1 MGENKEPKLV
11 HRLIPCPEY
20 DVSGMECWLS
30 DMAEQG
36 LLLQNDGFFLGIA
49 TFEKTAPQ
57 RVQYRC
63 LPANKNTSFWAPNNG
78 EPDEEEIELSKEF
91 GWEYVVKRGEF
102 YIYRTTQ
109 TDARELH
116 TDKEVQALAMK
127 AMRKRQWEYLLVSL
141 PLCLIYFFLVFGSK
155 LFLSMVYIGT
165 WVYLFLLFSLLW
177 STVVTTVRA
186 IKLLKLRKQMLT
198 GTSYESGKDWR
209 KNSRKHHFIRVTGVI
224 LSVAGIVTF
233 LWVVLNLYSYTG
245 QIPQKE
251 YTGNPPFATMAEFL
265 PGGERKL
272 IDMSYGNMNTVREWS
287 DVLAP
292 VNFEWDEVA
301 TITHPDGR
309 KLSGGLEI
317 IYHEARFSWLARRM
331 AWEHFIKGKQEDDF
345 ELLSLKLEEMDTV
358 YAYTSILHFPSII
371 LQKDNKVLF
380 ARFYTSGTENI
391 ELSLEEWAG
400 ILADSLMTE

>member
-20 DVSGMECWLS
+20 NVSGTERWLS

-36 LLLQNDGFFLGIA
+36 LMLQNDGFFWGIA

-57 RVQYRC
+57 RIKYRC
-63 LPANKNTSFWAPNNG
+63 LPANKNTSFWSSDNG
-78 EPDEEEIELSKEF
+78 EPDVEEIELSKEF

-102 YIYRTTQ
+102 YIYRTT
-109 TDARELH
+109 DMEARELH

-127 AMRKRQWEYLLVSL
+127 SMRKRQWEYLLVSL
-141 PLCLIYFFLVFGSK
+141 PLCLIYFLLVFGSK

-165 WVYLFLLFSLLW
+165 WVYLFLVFSLLW
-177 STVVTTVRA
+177 SIVVTTVRA
-186 IKLLKLRKQMLT
+186 IKLLKLRKQMLA
-198 GTSYESGKDWR
+198 GVSYDADADWR
-209 KNSRKHHFIRVTGVI
+209 KNSWKHHFTSVTGVV
-224 LSVAGIVTF
+224 LSIAAVVTF

-245 QIPQKE
+245 QVSQKE
-251 YTGNPPFATMAEFL
+251 YTGNPPFATMADFL
-265 PGGERKL
+265 PGGTRNL
-272 IDMSYGNMNTVREWS
+272 INMSYGNMNTVREWS

-292 VNFEWDEVA
+292 VNYEWDEVA

-317 IYHEARFSWLARRM
+317 IYHEARFPWIAKRM
-331 AWEHFIKGKQEDDF
+331 AREHFIKGKQEDDF
-345 ELLSLKLEEMDTV
+345 ELLTLKIEGMDTV
-358 YAYTSILHFPSII
+358 YAYNSILHFPSII

-380 ARFYTSGTENI
+380 ARFYTTGKENI

-400 ILADSLMTE
+400 ILAERMMTE